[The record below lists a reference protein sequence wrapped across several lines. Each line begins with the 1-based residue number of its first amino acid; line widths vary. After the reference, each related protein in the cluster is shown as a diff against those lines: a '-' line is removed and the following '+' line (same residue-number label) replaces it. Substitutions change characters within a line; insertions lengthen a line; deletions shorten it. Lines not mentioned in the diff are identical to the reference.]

1 MIDAVGNALFCVAMS
16 LGALYTLW
24 IFYLAVMN
32 LVRARDAG
40 KLTRVAYCLGLP
52 IFIVG
57 LALDVALNWV
67 VLSAILLEW
76 PRETT
81 MTARLRRH
89 FQTPGTWRYSV
100 AVWFGVNLLDAFDPS
115 GMHIK

>member
-1 MIDAVGNALFCVAMS
+1 MRDILVVVLYAVLAM
-16 LGALYTLW
+16 YVLW
-24 IFYLAVMN
+24 TMYLAVMN

-89 FQTPGTWRYSV
+89 FQTPGTWRYAV
-100 AVWFGVNLLDAFDPS
+100 ALWFGVNLLDAFDPN
-115 GMHIK
+115 GAHIK

>member
-1 MIDAVGNALFCVAMS
+1 MITYSAASIV
-16 LGALYTLW
+16 ALYVLW

-40 KLTRVAYCLGLP
+40 KLTRVAYCLGMP
-52 IFIVG
+52 IFVVG
-57 LALDVALNWV
+57 LALDVFLNWT
-67 VLSAILLEW
+67 VLTVILFEL

-89 FQTPGTWRYSV
+89 FQTPDTWRYAV
-100 AVWFGVNLLDAFDPS
+100 AKWFGVNLLDAFDPS
-115 GMHIK
+115 GAHIK